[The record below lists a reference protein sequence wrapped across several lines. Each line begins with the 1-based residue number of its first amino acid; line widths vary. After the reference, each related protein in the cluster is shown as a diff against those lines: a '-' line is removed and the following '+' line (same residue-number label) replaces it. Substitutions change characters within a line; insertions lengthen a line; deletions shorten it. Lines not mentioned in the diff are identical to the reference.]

1 MKDNFFSAGKAGHRD
16 DDGQKQGSGLLC
28 PPEKANFP
36 AVVAWKTISAGF
48 TIREGYAWPSFG
60 TGFSS
65 IRPPEIAVFDP
76 QLIRIDG

>member
-1 MKDNFFSAGKAGHRD
+1 MKDNFFPLEKPDTVTMTDKSKVPDCYVRL
-16 DDGQKQGSGLLC
+16 K
-28 PPEKANFP
+28 KANFP